1 VRLLILVGL
10 ALAAGVFALAFFN
23 GPASAQQTDTNPTP
37 TATPTETPT
46 VTPTPIPSAT
56 PTSTPI
62 PVPTTTSTPTTVP
75 QPSCY
80 DMVPVSNTAPVRLR
94 KMFRGTLRAKLANTQ
109 LSARISVRGKARNRR
124 FTLRVKGTVQ
134 FHSFGSNHLVQA
146 GKRFNIRFPHH
157 GLRVRSSFSLTQV
170 CLKEA
175 GVYHVKAHLYYKAKG
190 KTKMSGVIIVP
201 LIALKPTTHPVS

>member
-1 VRLLILVGL
+1 LRLLILVGL

-37 TATPTETPT
+37 RRHRRKLRP

-94 KMFRGTLRAKLANTQ
+94 EDVQGHF
-109 LSARISVRGKARNRR
+109 ARQVGQYPTKRTNQRTRQGAQPAFHTESERHGAVSLVRIQPPCAG
-124 FTLRVKGTVQ
+124 GQTV
-134 FHSFGSNHLVQA
+134 
-146 GKRFNIRFPHH
+146 
-157 GLRVRSSFSLTQV
+157 
-170 CLKEA
+170 
-175 GVYHVKAHLYYKAKG
+175 
-190 KTKMSGVIIVP
+190 
-201 LIALKPTTHPVS
+201 